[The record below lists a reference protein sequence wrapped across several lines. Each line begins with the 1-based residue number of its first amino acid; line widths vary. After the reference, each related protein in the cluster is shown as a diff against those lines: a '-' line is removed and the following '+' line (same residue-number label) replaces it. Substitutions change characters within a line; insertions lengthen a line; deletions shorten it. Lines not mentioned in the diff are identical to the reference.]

1 MSWYFKMHLQYQ
13 KKDNV
18 NTSVLE
24 RNDHHAIHVANIFLF
39 IQIIRDTSSSVN
51 VKGGLERGGT

>member
-1 MSWYFKMHLQYQ
+1 MHLQYQ

-24 RNDHHAIHVANIFLF
+24 RNDHYAIHVANTFLF